1 MAKPLIGMGL
11 CDVDIRT
18 SGRIGPLMKCVMVER
33 MGTPI
38 DQRMTKHSDFET
50 SPDGQ
55 QVASAPL
62 AVLPGFA
69 DVVAC
74 YRNDA
79 VLPDEP
85 LALGSEG
92 EVLLLMPVVNPMRAA
107 GELGG

>member
-1 MAKPLIGMGL
+1 MNR
-11 CDVDIRT
+11 VR
-18 SGRIGPLMKCVMVER
+18 VER
-33 MGTPI
+33 MSTPI
-38 DQRMTKHSDFET
+38 DQRMTKHSDSET

-55 QVASAPL
+55 EMAAAPL

-69 DVVAC
+69 DLVAR

-92 EVLLLMPVVNPMRAA
+92 EALLLMPVTKPMRAA

>member
-1 MAKPLIGMGL
+1 MNR
-11 CDVDIRT
+11 VR
-18 SGRIGPLMKCVMVER
+18 VER
-33 MGTPI
+33 MSTPI
-38 DQRMTKHSDFET
+38 DQRMTKHSDSET

-55 QVASAPL
+55 EMAAAPL

-69 DVVAC
+69 DLVAR

-92 EVLLLMPVVNPMRAA
+92 EALLLMPVTKPMRAT